1 MLVIPGVWFLAP
13 VLIFYPIAAGIAY
26 SVYCTAS
33 NTMVF
38 NTLRAGRQ
46 GSSLGVYSAL
56 VGIATLLG
64 SLVSGFASFFLGFST
79 TFLIAAGCL
88 GFSAWLASLL
98 KHHESNGD

>member
-1 MLVIPGVWFLAP
+1 L
-13 VLIFYPIAAGIAY
+13 AAGFAY
-26 SVYCTAS
+26 SVYYTAS

-38 NTLRAGRQ
+38 NTLRGGRQ

-64 SLVSGFASFFLGFST
+64 SLASGFTSFFLGYST
-79 TFLIAAGCL
+79 TFIVAAVFL

-98 KHHESNGD
+98 KHSQSSVDSLN